1 MINNRN
7 SSRRPTNFRN
17 MQSPTSPT
25 NFYNFVGMANPQTNN
40 NNIEDMPLAMAYIP
54 FQQWRNLYDPSE
66 AFQRGTIFK
75 ELDLPFE
82 CAKECK

>member
-17 MQSPTSPT
+17 AQNTTSQT
-25 NFYNFVGMANPQTNN
+25 NFYNFVGMSKPQTE
-40 NNIEDMPLAMAYIP
+40 NIEDMPLAMAYIP

-66 AFQRGTIFK
+66 AFQRGTIFE
-75 ELDLPFE
+75 ELDLPFT

>member
-17 MQSPTSPT
+17 TPTSNSQT
-25 NFYNFVGMANPQTNN
+25 NFYNFVGMAKPQTE
-40 NNIEDMPLAMAYIP
+40 NIEDMPLAMAYIP
-54 FQQWRNLYDPSE
+54 FQKWRNLYDPNE